1 MSAPAARPKSK
12 TTVVY
17 QRILKVPEEIEM
29 KMRSHVIGLKVSEV
43 LTSKTVAKMLGG
55 LALGAVLMAAAALLF
70 GPTYADGPSG
80 PLTSRESLINRG
92 ADNMP
97 GDAWRFDSPFYETF
111 LKIGSIEVQRTPDDS
126 WIFDSPFYESFLV
139 E

>member
-1 MSAPAARPKSK
+1 MSAPATRPKSK

-55 LALGAVLMAAAALLF
+55 LALGAVLMAAAALPMGTAHADEPVSPLVAAAISAV
-70 GPTYADGPSG
+70 GYADEFEDVEAGPGSA
-80 PLTSRESLINRG
+80 R
-92 ADNMP
+92 A
-97 GDAWRFDSPFYETF
+97 TF
-111 LKIGSIEVQRTPDDS
+111 TTVVYVDQFGELEAGK
-126 WIFDSPFYESFLV
+126 
-139 E
+139 